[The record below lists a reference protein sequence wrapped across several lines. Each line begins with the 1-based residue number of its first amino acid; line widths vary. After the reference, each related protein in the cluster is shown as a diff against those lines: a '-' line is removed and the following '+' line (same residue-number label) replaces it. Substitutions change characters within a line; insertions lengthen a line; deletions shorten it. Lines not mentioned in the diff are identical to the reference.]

1 MTTENRVKGLI
12 EIRDCVRTLLEYQTE
27 DYPDEDIK
35 REQVKL
41 NQLYDRF
48 TKKYG
53 LINSRGNNSAF
64 SNDSSY
70 YLLCSLEILDE
81 NGNLARTIIQKTKV
95 ICMFDMLKNTKKEE
109 KTGKKLKEQ
118 FTVQLKADESY

>member
-1 MTTENRVKGLI
+1 MVTFN
-12 EIRDCVRTLLEYQTE
+12 
-27 DYPDEDIK
+27 
-35 REQVKL
+35 
-41 NQLYDRF
+41 
-48 TKKYG
+48 
-53 LINSRGNNSAF
+53 
-64 SNDSSY
+64 
-70 YLLCSLEILDE
+70 CSLQLSYLKGK